1 MSVEGVRQQ
10 IPVFLCAVVFT
21 LMCLATPLTVS
32 ASSDDVTHSPVDY
45 RSTFSRYQKFTEQ
58 PLLSWREASDVVE
71 KIGGWRFYAR
81 EANHTDAADTTTD
94 PKTHQPVVPSTGT
107 DPHSGHEVK
116 P

>member
-1 MSVEGVRQQ
+1 MSVEHVRQQ
-10 IPVFLCAVVFT
+10 FSMSLCAVVFSF
-21 LMCLATPLTVS
+21 MCLVTTVS
-32 ASSDDVTHSPVDY
+32 ASSDDVTPAPVDY
-45 RSTFSRYQKFTEQ
+45 RSAFSRYQKFTEQ
-58 PLLSWREASDVVE
+58 PLLSWREANDVVE

-94 PKTHQPVVPSTGT
+94 PKTHQPAVPSTGT